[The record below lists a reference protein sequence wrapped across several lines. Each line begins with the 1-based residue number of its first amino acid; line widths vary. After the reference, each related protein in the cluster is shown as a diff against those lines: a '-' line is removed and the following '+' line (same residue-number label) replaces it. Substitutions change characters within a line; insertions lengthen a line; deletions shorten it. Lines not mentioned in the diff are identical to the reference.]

1 MLILRALQWEEQHG
15 YGISQAIR
23 AISGDVVQSLMQ
35 DVRHALRQ
43 LRNSSGFR
51 LTAEILKG
59 VLL

>member
-1 MLILRALQWEEQHG
+1 MLILRALQCEEQHG
-15 YGISQAIR
+15 YGISKAIR

-35 DVRHALRQ
+35 DVRHALRH